1 MTSENESSSSASP
14 DIAVY
19 IKLQDNSFLVYDDT
33 MSFIELIEDKKTL
46 TKVVSKIIKDRL
58 NGTDSSLW

>member
-1 MTSENESSSSASP
+1 MSNENESSSSP

-19 IKLQDNSFLVYDDT
+19 IKIQDESFLVYDDT

-58 NGTDSSLW
+58 NGTDTSIW